1 MSSRGYVSGVI
12 LALLFCCEIV
22 PSLYAED
29 VSDTSVRIWQAKDSL
44 SAATDTDPVA
54 EQCLKGLCWIPGSF
68 AVSSVLEPE
77 QKWDSLVQFPS
88 PIDSGNRV
96 NDLVSMEWY
105 YARLEGK
112 RVHNAPAIVVVH
124 ESGSRMEVGKIFAQ
138 SLSNLGFHAFMI
150 QLPYYGNR
158 RESGKAHQ
166 QANQILAMQQAVA
179 DVRRARD
186 AVSILPDVDQ
196 RLIALQGTSLGGF
209 VATTAA
215 SLDASYDAVFLMLAG
230 GDLYDIIQNGEKDAA
245 KARERLAKNGYTGEK
260 LKSLARQV
268 EPTNVAHRLNPERV
282 WLYSGLYDKVVPFK
296 NAKLLADKMQIP
308 ESHHIGMPS
317 NHYSGVVFLPMVLT
331 HIQQQ
336 INFIQAQGE

>member
-1 MSSRGYVSGVI
+1 MSSRLLV
-12 LALLFCCEIV
+12 LAILFCCGLV
-22 PSLYAED
+22 TSLRGDDASSND
-29 VSDTSVRIWQAKDSL
+29 GQAIRKLQATDSL
-44 SAATDTDPVA
+44 NAAIDSDPDA
-54 EQCLKGLCWIPGSF
+54 EQCLKGLCWTPRSF
-68 AVSSVLEPE
+68 SVTAVLEPD

-96 NDLVSMEWY
+96 NDLVSMEWH
-105 YARLEGK
+105 YAKLDGK

-124 ESGSRMEVGKIFAQ
+124 ESGSRMEVGRIFAQ
-138 SLSNLGFHAFMI
+138 SLSNLGFNAFMI

-186 AVSILPDVDQ
+186 AVAVLPDIDLRV
-196 RLIALQGTSLGGF
+196 IALQGTSLGGF

-215 SLDASYDAVFLMLAG
+215 SLDGKYDAVFLMLAG

-245 KARERLAKNGYTGEK
+245 KARERLEKNGYTGEK

-268 EPTNVAHRLNPERV
+268 EPTIVAHRLNPERA

-296 NAKLLADKMQIP
+296 NAKLLADKMRIP
-308 ESHHIGMPS
+308 EAHHIGMPS
-317 NHYSGVVFLPMVLT
+317 NHYSGVVFLPMVLK

-336 INFIQAQGE
+336 MNFIQTQSE